1 MDSSITAASPL
12 PSPSS
17 ASTFSSPLSRL
28 SRTPSLPNSPVIPPM
43 KDEAARRYPS
53 PSPTSTT
60 TSGSQSPSK
69 QLSDPI
75 GMPSDGS
82 TPAGSDGPPPAKKRK
97 TAAPKER
104 TTEYLDLMKEDPQF
118 NEEDKRQLER
128 LKAAL
133 HKKKKIVVIAGAGI
147 SVSAGIPDFRSS
159 NGLFATARSQHK
171 VKASGKHLF
180 DASVYKH
187 NSSTQSFHT
196 MVREM
201 AQMSQEAKP
210 TQFHLMLASLAQQG
224 RLLRLYSQNID
235 CLDTSLEPLAT
246 NIPLN
251 PKGPWP
257 ATVQLHG
264 GLQKMV
270 CTKCSEL
277 SPFDG
282 TVFDGPEAPLCP
294 SCIEQDQVRTAHAG
308 KRSHGIGRL
317 RPRFVLYNEF
327 NPDEEAIGNVSS
339 ADLKARPDAVIVVG
353 TTLKVPGTRRLV
365 KELCQVTRG
374 RRDGFTAWINI
385 ESEPKGI
392 DFKDCWDL
400 VVKAKCDDVAR
411 EVNLD
416 PWDFTLGEDYLVSKE
431 QDVEIQERCTKF
443 TINVDIPTVKSED
456 ESADPKQKVLQ
467 DVQQHMPTPGASP
480 TISAVKPATKI
491 KQSKLSF
498 GKHTGTSAEAGSK
511 APAKRGRKPNSKK
524 ATKEASKQTV
534 TNHFKIEKVADR
546 SLSGKPGMDDIKSTN
561 LPELRPE
568 RKRPLSP
575 SFTWTPETPETPE
588 KITETLVVSDIPT
601 TPEQQQLSL
610 PPSQHTISPKS
621 VPKGMG
627 TLIDVE

>member
-1 MDSSITAASPL
+1 
-12 PSPSS
+12 
-17 ASTFSSPLSRL
+17 
-28 SRTPSLPNSPVIPPM
+28 
-43 KDEAARRYPS
+43 
-53 PSPTSTT
+53 
-60 TSGSQSPSK
+60 
-69 QLSDPI
+69 
-75 GMPSDGS
+75 
-82 TPAGSDGPPPAKKRK
+82 
-97 TAAPKER
+97 
-104 TTEYLDLMKEDPQF
+104 MKEDPQF
-118 NEEDKRQLER
+118 NEEDNRQLDR

-187 NSSTQSFHT
+187 DSSTQSFHT

-210 TQFHLMLASLAQQG
+210 TPFHHMLASLAQQG

-235 CLDTSLEPLAT
+235 CLDTSLQPLAT

-264 GLQKMV
+264 GLEKMV

-277 SPFDG
+277 RPFDG
-282 TVFDGPEAPLCP
+282 SVFDGPEAPLCP

-365 KELCQVTRG
+365 KELCQVARG

-411 EVNLD
+411 EANLD
-416 PWDFTLGEDYLVSKE
+416 PWDFSLGEDYLVSKE
-431 QDVEIQERCTKF
+431 QDVEIQERRNKF
-443 TINVDIPTVKSED
+443 TVNIDIPSVKSED

-480 TISAVKPATKI
+480 TISAVKPATKP

-498 GKHTGTSAEAGSK
+498 GNHTGTSATSDTK
-511 APAKRGRKPNSKK
+511 TPAKRGRKPNSKK
-524 ATKEASKQTV
+524 LTKEAPKRTV
-534 TNHFKIEKVADR
+534 TNHFKVEKVADR
-546 SLSGKPGMDDIKSTN
+546 SLNGKTGLDDHKGTN

-568 RKRPLSP
+568 RKRPISP
-575 SFTWTPETPETPE
+575 AFTWTPEAVD

-601 TPEQQQLSL
+601 TPEQDHLIR
-610 PPSQHTISPKS
+610 PPSRDTISPKS
-621 VPKGMG
+621 VPKGMSA
-627 TLIDVE
+627 LIDVE